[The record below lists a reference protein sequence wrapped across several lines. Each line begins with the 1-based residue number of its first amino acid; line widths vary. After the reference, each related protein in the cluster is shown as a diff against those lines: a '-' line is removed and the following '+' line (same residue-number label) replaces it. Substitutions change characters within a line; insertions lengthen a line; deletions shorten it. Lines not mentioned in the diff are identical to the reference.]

1 MTAKAAPADG
11 PMPGLRERGK
21 RRRTERIL
29 DAALELL
36 REDPEGNVTVERIA
50 DRAEV
55 SPMTVFNL
63 VGNREQL
70 WSAMADRALES
81 LDVQSITA
89 DDPQER
95 ARRIVDAVVRVLRS
109 DAAVF
114 RALLSGWG
122 SSGHMLAHDP
132 TNALMQCL
140 QDAADAGHIRA
151 DVNLRRYGE
160 VMSAGLIGTIQQWT
174 AGLLGDRAFGTRARA
189 VVDVVFAAGRI
200 ETIETKVDGSLT

>member
-1 MTAKAAPADG
+1 MGVKTAQAQG
-11 PMPGLRERGK
+11 TQPGLRERGK

-36 REDPEGNVTVERIA
+36 REDPEGNLTVDRIA
-50 DRAEV
+50 ERAEV

-70 WSAMADRALES
+70 WNAMADRALEG

-95 ARRIVDAVVRVLRS
+95 ARRIVDAVVRILRS

-114 RALLSGWG
+114 RALLPGW
-122 SSGHMLAHDP
+122 SKAGHVLAHDP
-132 TNALMQCL
+132 TKALIECLENA
-140 QDAADAGHIRA
+140 AEAGSIKS
-151 DVNLRRYGE
+151 DVNLRQYGE
-160 VMSAGLIGTIQQWT
+160 VMSAGLIGTIQQWV
-174 AGLLGDRAFGTRARA
+174 AGLLGDRAFGARARA
-189 VVDVVFAAGRI
+189 VVDVVFAAAR
-200 ETIETKVDGSLT
+200 S

>member
-1 MTAKAAPADG
+1 MTAKAARADA
-11 PMPGLRERGK
+11 PTPGLRERGK

-29 DAALELL
+29 DAGLELL
-36 REDPEGNVTVERIA
+36 REDPEGNLTVERIA

-70 WSAMADRALES
+70 WTAMADRALER

-95 ARRIVDAVVRVLRS
+95 ARRIVDAVVRILRS

-114 RALLSGWG
+114 RALLSGW
-122 SSGHMLAHDP
+122 SYSGHMLAHDP

-151 DVNLRRYGE
+151 DVNLRRHGE
-160 VMSAGLIGTIQQWT
+160 VMSAGLVGTIQQWT
-174 AGLLGDRAFGTRARA
+174 AGLLGDRAFGSRARA
-189 VVDVVFAAGRI
+189 VVDVVFTAARA
-200 ETIETKVDGSLT
+200 